1 MAKLYKLSLVWTFK
15 IIGTAWKKI
24 TQHICFC
31 SNNVELYKVLVKE
44 LAGVIDRQFTGNAE
58 SRALGMVINT
68 MGWIEGVGYDVFGL
82 WTLAYC

>member
-1 MAKLYKLSLVWTFK
+1 MKEMK
-15 IIGTAWKKI
+15 IQSPNIFFL
-24 TQHICFC
+24 FC
-31 SNNVELYKVLVKE
+31 INNVELYKVLVKE

-82 WTLAYC
+82 